1 MTKLIKTLQE
11 KEGFSESESMIADF
25 LLANYRGLAGIST
38 RQLAKL
44 TYTSSAA
51 IVRFSQKLGFEGYTE
66 FKVSFMAEMIQYKY
80 NTNAQNAEGFNS
92 KDSVKEIIKKVTSME
107 INAIQETNNILD
119 PAAIVMT
126 LSYITKAEHVDFYA
140 TDNNLNIANMA
151 AESLIM
157 AEKTSTVVTSIP
169 QMYLLSANAPTK
181 HLSFFISRTGE
192 NRMLIDMARTIK
204 SRGGKIVLLTA
215 EPDST
220 LGNLAD
226 QILTVS
232 SVKKLEE
239 LGTRIFVISAKYIV
253 DIIFAAM
260 VAKKGM
266 NSIQE
271 KEKWLISSFR
281 Y

>member
-140 TDNNLNIANMA
+140 TDGNLNIANMA

-157 AEKTSTVVTSIP
+157 AEKTSTVMTSIP

-181 HLSFFISRTGE
+181 HLSFFISRT
-192 NRMLIDMARTIK
+192 
-204 SRGGKIVLLTA
+204 SRRL
-215 EPDST
+215 
-220 LGNLAD
+220 
-226 QILTVS
+226 
-232 SVKKLEE
+232 
-239 LGTRIFVISAKYIV
+239 
-253 DIIFAAM
+253 
-260 VAKKGM
+260 
-266 NSIQE
+266 
-271 KEKWLISSFR
+271 
-281 Y
+281 

>member
-126 LSYITKAEHVDFYA
+126 LSYITKAEHVDF
-140 TDNNLNIANMA
+140 
-151 AESLIM
+151 
-157 AEKTSTVVTSIP
+157 
-169 QMYLLSANAPTK
+169 
-181 HLSFFISRTGE
+181 
-192 NRMLIDMARTIK
+192 
-204 SRGGKIVLLTA
+204 
-215 EPDST
+215 
-220 LGNLAD
+220 
-226 QILTVS
+226 
-232 SVKKLEE
+232 
-239 LGTRIFVISAKYIV
+239 
-253 DIIFAAM
+253 
-260 VAKKGM
+260 
-266 NSIQE
+266 
-271 KEKWLISSFR
+271 
-281 Y
+281 

>member
-107 INAIQETNNILD
+107 IRKQTTFLIQR
-119 PAAIVMT
+119 
-126 LSYITKAEHVDFYA
+126 
-140 TDNNLNIANMA
+140 
-151 AESLIM
+151 
-157 AEKTSTVVTSIP
+157 
-169 QMYLLSANAPTK
+169 LLS
-181 HLSFFISRTGE
+181 
-192 NRMLIDMARTIK
+192 
-204 SRGGKIVLLTA
+204 
-215 EPDST
+215 
-220 LGNLAD
+220 
-226 QILTVS
+226 
-232 SVKKLEE
+232 
-239 LGTRIFVISAKYIV
+239 
-253 DIIFAAM
+253 
-260 VAKKGM
+260 
-266 NSIQE
+266 
-271 KEKWLISSFR
+271 
-281 Y
+281 